1 MTERRTTDEGTNR
14 TSCTASRFSIH
25 ELPSRDKR
33 QKHTR
38 LYRMDETKIL
48 LQKVTPIPRR
58 KAGDLHFPRE
68 LVYLCKISFG
78 ADVEILAGQAAAMAP
93 KKSLTAQ
100 PKFQTK
106 QHSILLR
113 YRFWDTSSGIMC
125 RRGGEPVTE
134 VLCSTAL
141 VLWNA
146 IKIIVSNP
154 LLLILAIISI
164 ARRKLRS

>member
-1 MTERRTTDEGTNR
+1 MDRRNNWTMCNHCRAGMLFPLNENNTTEPTNPNWWTWSTPKGTERQE
-14 TSCTASRFSIH
+14 
-25 ELPSRDKR
+25 
-33 QKHTR
+33 R
-38 LYRMDETKIL
+38 L
-48 LQKVTPIPRR
+48 TPIPRR

-68 LVYLCKISFG
+68 LVYLCKKSFG
-78 ADVEILAGQAAAMAP
+78 ADVEILAGQTAAMAP
-93 KKSLTAQ
+93 KKSLVAQ

-125 RRGGEPVTE
+125 RKGGEPVTE

-154 LLLILAIISI
+154 LLLILAIMSI

>member
-1 MTERRTTDEGTNR
+1 MTSN
-14 TSCTASRFSIH
+14 
-25 ELPSRDKR
+25 PSP
-33 QKHTR
+33 Q
-38 LYRMDETKIL
+38 
-48 LQKVTPIPRR
+48 
-58 KAGDLHFPRE
+58 AGDLHFPRE
-68 LVYLCKISFG
+68 LVYLCEISFE
-78 ADVEILAGQAAAMAP
+78 ANVEILAGQTAAMTP

-106 QHSILLR
+106 QHSILLL

-141 VLWNA
+141 VLRNA

-154 LLLILAIISI
+154 LLLILAIMSI